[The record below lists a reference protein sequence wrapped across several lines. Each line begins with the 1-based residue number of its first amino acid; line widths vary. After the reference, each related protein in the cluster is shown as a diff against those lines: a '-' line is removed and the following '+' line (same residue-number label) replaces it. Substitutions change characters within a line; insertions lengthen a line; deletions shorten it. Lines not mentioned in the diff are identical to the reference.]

1 MTSVVATRAPISQTW
16 TFFEG
21 DWHEG
26 NVAIMGPRTHGA
38 WLCSVVFD
46 GARRME
52 GAFPDLLAHC
62 ERANRSAVALGL
74 EPVVPVEQWAALAR
88 DGARRFARETPL
100 YIRPMYWAEAGA
112 AGGGVMFDPGSTA
125 WCLCLHEAAFP
136 PPTGA
141 AITLS
146 PFRRPTADVAPV
158 EAKAGSLYPNSGR
171 ALREAVERGFANC
184 LMLDGLGN
192 VAELANANV
201 FLVKDGVVQTPVPN
215 GTFLDGITRRRVI
228 ALLRQDGAEVV
239 ERILR
244 YADFEAADEIFSSGN
259 FQKIAPV
266 DRIDGRELGVGPVTM
281 RARALYWDFARSQP

>member
-1 MTSVVATRAPISQTW
+1 MLPTVATRAPITPTW
-16 TFFEG
+16 TFYEG

-52 GAFPDLLAHC
+52 GRFPDLQAHC
-62 ERANRSAVALGL
+62 ERVNRSALALGL
-74 EPVVPVEQWAALAR
+74 TPDVPVDQWMSLAL
-88 DGARRFARETPL
+88 DGAKRFEPATPL

-112 AGGGVMFDPGSTA
+112 AGGGVMFDPASTR

-136 PPTGA
+136 EPKGA

-146 PFRRPTADVAPV
+146 PYRRPTRESAPV
-158 EAKAGSLYPNSGR
+158 EAKAGSLYPNGGR
-171 ALREAVERGFANC
+171 ALREAFERGFGNC
-184 LMLDGLGN
+184 LMLDALGN

-201 FLVKDGVVQTPVPN
+201 FLAKDGVVHTPAWN

-228 ALLRQDGAEVV
+228 TLLRGDGVEVI
-239 ERILR
+239 ERPMT
-244 YADFEAADEIFSSGN
+244 YADFTAADEIFSSGN
-259 FQKIAPV
+259 FQKVAPIT
-266 DRIDGRELGVGPVTM
+266 RIDARELGVGPLTLK
-281 RARALYWDFARSQP
+281 ARELYWAFARSA

>member
-1 MTSVVATRAPISQTW
+1 MLPTVATRAPITPTW
-16 TFFEG
+16 TFYEG

-52 GAFPDLLAHC
+52 GGFPDLLAHC
-62 ERANRSAVALGL
+62 ERVNRSALALGL
-74 EPVVPVEQWAALAR
+74 EPQVQVGRWLELVTE
-88 DGARRFARETPL
+88 GARRFAPEAPL

-112 AGGGVMFDPGSTA
+112 AGGGVMFDPASTR

-136 PPTGA
+136 EPKGVA
-141 AITLS
+141 VTLS
-146 PFRRPTADVAPV
+146 PFRRPTRESAIV

-171 ALREAVERGFANC
+171 ALREAVGRGFGNC
-184 LMLDGLGN
+184 LMLDALGN

-201 FLVKDGVVQTPVPN
+201 FMAKDGVVHTPAPN

-228 ALLRQDGAEVV
+228 ELLRAAGVEVV
-239 ERILR
+239 ERAMV
-244 YADFEAADEIFSSGN
+244 YADFLGADEIFSSGN
-259 FQKIAPV
+259 FQKVAPIS
-266 DRIDGRELGVGPVTM
+266 RIEDRELGIGPLTL
-281 RARALYWDFARSQP
+281 RARELYWAFARAAG

>member
-1 MTSVVATRAPISQTW
+1 MLPTVATRAPITPTW
-16 TFFEG
+16 TFYEG

-52 GAFPDLLAHC
+52 GGFPDLLAHC
-62 ERANRSAVALGL
+62 ERVNRSAVALGL
-74 EPVVPVEQWAALAR
+74 EPQVEVGRWLALVA
-88 DGARRFARETPL
+88 DGARRFAPEAPL

-112 AGGGVMFDPGSTA
+112 AGGGVMFDPASTR

-136 PPTGA
+136 EPKGV

-146 PFRRPTADVAPV
+146 PFRRPTRESAVV

-171 ALREAVERGFANC
+171 ALREAVGRGFGNC
-184 LMLDGLGN
+184 LMLDALGA

-201 FLVKDGVVQTPVPN
+201 FMAKDGVVHTPAPN
-215 GTFLDGITRRRVI
+215 GTFLDGVTRRRVI
-228 ALLRQDGAEVV
+228 ALLRAAGVEVV
-239 ERILR
+239 ERTMV
-244 YADFEAADEIFSSGN
+244 YADFLEADEIFSSGN
-259 FQKIAPV
+259 FQKVAPV
-266 DRIDGRELGVGPVTM
+266 SRIEGRELGIGPLTM
-281 RARALYWDFARSQP
+281 RTRELYWAFARASG